1 CRDAIQNSPPTTT
14 TEEPIHAIETYVD
27 GEAITFDID
36 AEPCL
41 KSHYLLI
48 YVHSDPGNAERRR
61 VIRTTWASNEIL
73 KLHGAKLIFVTGQ
86 VETLDMQASLDFE
99 SQLHKDI
106 LEGCPG
112 LLEMVL
118 RDVLK
123 MAYSPLA
130 LVFPALQGCKV
141 LAYMAV
147 PLSCCPESPIR
158 QGSLQPL
165 WCVGALIR
173 LQLVVIDYFFF
184 SMAIQLYSEV
194 DVGQRLLYNK
204 RAFIQAN
211 FTDTYRN
218 LTYKAISG
226 LRWAQENCPNTTYV
240 LKTDDDIVVDIHRVV
255 RLMKAYIE
263 NKWGKKNIL
272 AGYIWPHM
280 NVDRNKSSKW
290 YVSPEEFP
298 KPFYLKYCSGSSYLM
313 STDVVAKFYTNSL
326 TVPFFWIDDYYVT
339 GMLASAAGVTPTSLN
354 DRYILENNA
363 DMAALLQNDSKTR
376 FVFVHSP
383 DTITSNFVWKTFLE
397 RWG

>member
-1 CRDAIQNSPPTTT
+1 MS
-14 TEEPIHAIETYVD
+14 
-27 GEAITFDID
+27 
-36 AEPCL
+36 
-41 KSHYLLI
+41 
-48 YVHSDPGNAERRR
+48 
-61 VIRTTWASNEIL
+61 TWGHDNI
-73 KLHGAKLIFVTGQ
+73 
-86 VETLDMQASLDFE
+86 
-99 SQLHKDI
+99 
-106 LEGCPG
+106 
-112 LLEMVL
+112 
-118 RDVLK
+118 
-123 MAYSPLA
+123 
-130 LVFPALQGCKV
+130 
-141 LAYMAV
+141 
-147 PLSCCPESPIR
+147 
-158 QGSLQPL
+158 
-165 WCVGALIR
+165 
-173 LQLVVIDYFFF
+173 
-184 SMAIQLYSEV
+184 
-194 DVGQRLLYNK
+194 
-204 RAFIQAN
+204 IQAN